1 MKAFLGSRVSP
12 NQTRTPDGFLV
23 AHNVPISRTGWFEYL
38 GKEIG
43 HPELDIV
50 RVYRSPAEVFSPAS
64 MASFEGKPLTDG
76 HPLDHVTPENATM
89 YIRGSVQNVRQGT
102 GENNDL
108 LLADINIYDKML
120 MDEIENGKRE
130 VSAGYEFDLEPNG
143 DGTFSQTHIVGNH
156 VAVVDK
162 GRAGDR
168 VRILDGKPQFARDI
182 SNEDAA
188 KKYGIAEKKD
198 GHRTPP
204 EGYPADREQYGD
216 PVNYKYPID
225 ASHIDHDPD
234 FFNREGE
241 REKGGY
247 TLEEWAKIGRRI
259 VEASNRLRGN
269 GFEYRDGK
277 ILTPDDRRKTKGS
290 DSMPKAKL
298 PTKKQSRV
306 TDFLAAMGL
315 KHYAQ
320 DAEPE
325 ELMDAVDAMAEEK
338 ADQGEPEE
346 RNKDTAKDAAPDDAM
361 RISDLEKKLD
371 ELMDMVKGIKDHAQ
385 DADKDAIDAA
395 IAQLEDP
402 ENYPPRSEEESHT
415 IEPDSVGDEG
425 VVLPPE
431 ERPRNAFTG
440 ADSAYKLQ
448 ALRAMKPVIAAI
460 KDPAER
466 KKASDAAARSIMG
479 IPARNTYADI
489 EAANRKKASDAAKQQ
504 AQKKDLSLL
513 GKEIAAA
520 RNPHYMQQK

>member
-1 MKAFLGSRVSP
+1 MKAFLGSRISP

-23 AHNVPISRTGWFEYL
+23 AHNVPISRAGWFDYL
-38 GKEIG
+38 GKEIT

-50 RVYRSPAEVFSPAS
+50 RVYRSPAELFNPAT

-76 HPLDHVTPENATM
+76 HPMDHVTPENATM
-89 YIRGSVQNVRQGT
+89 YIRGSVQNVRQGA
-102 GENNDL
+102 GESSDL
-108 LLADINIYDKML
+108 LLADINVYDKTL

-130 VSAGYEFDLEPNG
+130 VSAGFEFDLVENR
-143 DGTFSQTHIVGNH
+143 DGTYSQTGILGNH

-168 VRILDGKPQFARDI
+168 VRILDGKPQFARDM

-188 KKYGIAEKKD
+188 RKYGIAEKKD

-204 EGYPADREQYGD
+204 EGYPDDREQYGD

-225 ASHIDHDPD
+225 APHIDHDPD

-247 TLEEWAKIGRRI
+247 THEEWANIGRRI

-277 ILTPDDRRKTKGS
+277 ILTPDDRKRKGN

-325 ELMDAVDAMAEEK
+325 DLMEAVDAMAEEK
-338 ADQGEPEE
+338 ADQSEPDEGK
-346 RNKDTAKDAAPDDAM
+346 KDTAKDATPDDAM
-361 RISDLEKKLD
+361 RISSLEKKLD
-371 ELMDMVKGIKDHAQ
+371 ELMDMVKGIKDKAQ
-385 DADKDAIDAA
+385 DEGKDAIDAA

-402 ENYPPRSEEESHT
+402 ENSPAKSEEESHT
-415 IEPDSVGDEG
+415 IDPATVGDEG

-448 ALRAMKPVIAAI
+448 ALKAMKPIIAAI
-460 KDPAER
+460 KDPVER
-466 KKASDAAARSIMG
+466 KKASDAAARSILG
-479 IPARNTYADI
+479 IPSTNTYAAI
-489 EAANRKKASDAAKQQ
+489 EAANRKKVGDEKQKAAQQ
-504 AQKKDLSLL
+504 ADLSQL
-513 GKEIAAA
+513 GKQIAAA